1 MPQPPRGSTAIGEPA
16 PRRTLFGPAPAE
28 PTGEVVQQVIDDA
41 KTLVSAEIA
50 LAKAEV
56 LGGVKSK
63 AMGAGMFAAAGVLV
77 AVASLGLLIT
87 IGFVLAEVAGLPGW
101 ASALI
106 VSVALL
112 LGAGILALIGKR
124 KISAEVSVETTKQN
138 VQEDIAWIKQHLTS
152 R

>member
-1 MPQPPRGSTAIGEPA
+1 MRETPNGSTAVGDRT
-16 PRRTLFGPAPAE
+16 RRSIFGPAPAT
-28 PTGEVVQQVIDDA
+28 PPGEVVKQVVEDA
-41 KTLVSAEIA
+41 TTLIKAEID
-50 LAKAEV
+50 LARAE
-56 LGGVKSK
+56 LKEGVQSK
-63 AMGAGMFAAAGVLV
+63 AIGAGMFAAAAALV

-106 VSVALL
+106 VS
-112 LGAGILALIGKR
+112 LGLILMAVVLALIGK
-124 KISAEVSVETTKQN
+124 KKLSAEISVDTMKQN

>member
-1 MPQPPRGSTAIGEPA
+1 MPGTPRGSTAIGDRP

-28 PTGEVVQQVIDDA
+28 PTGDVVKQVVDDA
-41 KTLVSAEIA
+41 KTLLQAELA

-56 LGGVKSK
+56 MGGVKSK
-63 AMGAGMFAAAGVLV
+63 AMGAGMFAAAAVLV

-112 LGAGILALIGKR
+112 LGAGILAFVGKR
-124 KISAEVSVETTKQN
+124 KISTDVSVETTKQN

>member
-1 MPQPPRGSTAIGEPA
+1 MVDPGNGATATK
-16 PRRTLFGPAPAE
+16 RRRNVFGPAPTIGTAE
-28 PTGEVVQQVIDDA
+28 AFKQVAEDA
-41 KTLVSAEIA
+41 STLVKAEIA

-56 LGGVKSK
+56 MEGVKAK
-63 AMGAGMFAAAGVLV
+63 ATGAGMFAAAGALV

-112 LGAGILALIGKR
+112 VFAGVLVVVGK
-124 KISAEVSVETTKQN
+124 KTMASKDISVDTTKQN
-138 VQEDIAWIKQHLTS
+138 IEEDIAWAKQRLTS